1 MPRYNPFPM
10 AGQTSRQIKRRALAR
25 WVFAALLGIAA
36 PAFSQSSIGFVSL
49 DRILREAP
57 PAQQAQKKLEAQFS
71 SKGQELQK
79 FAEQLKKMQE
89 NLEKNSVTMSESER
103 LKREREFG
111 EANRE
116 FQRRQRE
123 FNEDLAAARKE
134 EFEKVI
140 ERANRA
146 VRQIAEAE
154 KLDVVFQNEQVVWAS
169 NRIDITDKVIKALSE
184 NRAGK

>member
-1 MPRYNPFPM
+1 MPSLEGR
-10 AGQTSRQIKRRALAR
+10 SLVR
-25 WVFAALLGIAA
+25 WAIAALIGVAGPALG
-36 PAFSQSSIGFVSL
+36 QVGIGFVSL

-57 PAQQAQKKLEAQFS
+57 AAQEAQKKLEKEFS
-71 SKGQELQK
+71 QRGQELSRV
-79 FAEQLKKMQE
+79 ADQLKQMQDS
-89 NLEKNSVTMSESER
+89 LEKNAVTMSESER
-103 LKREREFG
+103 QRREHELSD
-111 EANRE
+111 ANRD

-123 FNEDLAAARKE
+123 FNEDLGQRRKE

-169 NRIDITDKVIKALSE
+169 NRIDITDKVIKALDDA
-184 NRAGK
+184 RAGK

>member
-1 MPRYNPFPM
+1 MKAPM
-10 AGQTSRQIKRRALAR
+10 ARSKRYALAG
-25 WVFAALLGIAA
+25 WILASLLGIAG
-36 PAFSQSSIGFVSL
+36 PAFSQSQIGFVSL

-57 PAQQAQKKLEAQFS
+57 AAQAAQKKLEQEFS
-71 SKGQELQK
+71 PRGQELQK
-79 FAEQLKKMQE
+79 AADQLKKMQE
-89 NLEKNSVTMSESER
+89 NLEKNAVTMSESDR

-111 EANRE
+111 DANRE
-116 FQRRQRE
+116 FQRKQRE
-123 FNEDLAAARKE
+123 FNEDLQARRKE

-169 NRIDITDKVIKALSE
+169 NRIDITDKVIKALAE

>member
-1 MPRYNPFPM
+1 M
-10 AGQTSRQIKRRALAR
+10 AGLTAKLKRHSLAG
-25 WVFAALLGIAA
+25 WTLAALLGTAG
-36 PAFSQSSIGFVSL
+36 PALSQTSIGFVSL

-57 PAQQAQKKLEAQFS
+57 AAKEAQKKLEKEFS
-71 SKGQELQK
+71 QRGQELSK
-79 FAEQLKKMQE
+79 LAEQLKKMQE
-89 NLEKNSVTMSESER
+89 NLEKNAVTMSESDR

-123 FNEDLAAARKE
+123 FNEDLGQRRKE
-134 EFEKVI
+134 EFERVI

-169 NRIDITDKVIKALSE
+169 NRIDITDKVIKALAE
-184 NRAGK
+184 PAKGK